1 MSCKSSSAKMHLWP
15 NCTFSLVPWTR
26 DVCSWNMG
34 KINFQKDNDWGLW
47 KVILTLSAL
56 ILIYMHQAAEDV
68 MCMEYVIWKL
78 CEKVLVFFY
87 LAWVLYS
94 FIWFLCHQSNLT
106 CFYAFNKYVL
116 NDLICQHFVES
127 EFCFGKTELHNNPK
141 PFVNDDKWKRLG
153 RTLAIPY

>member
-1 MSCKSSSAKMHLWP
+1 MSCNSSSVTMHLWP
-15 NCTFSLVPWTR
+15 NCTFPLVLWTR

-34 KINFQKDNDWGLW
+34 KINFKKDNDWGLW

-87 LAWVLYS
+87 SAWVLYS

-127 EFCFGKTELHNNPK
+127 VFCFGKTEPHNNPK